1 MKFTCR
7 QSILGETLGV
17 LVKIPYPKT
26 NLEVLRGT
34 LLEVK
39 DGTLT
44 FLRTNLDTL
53 IRRSV
58 PVKDSVD
65 GVVVVDTSK
74 ITQYIQTIDSKEDIT
89 CELIEGSLV
98 ISSGQNKVSLGIL
111 DAEEFPV
118 PQEAQTDTEI
128 VIDVDILNKGI
139 QSTVFACAKSA
150 IRPEFASVYVYQK
163 KETKEVCFVAT
174 DSFRLSE
181 FTEGYEF
188 NEFRDFLIPA
198 PVAQNLLKVTQ
209 SFEGDVTLG
218 YDDGQLVL
226 KKDGYTVI
234 SRLTDA
240 EYPVYQKII
249 PQEFQYQIQVFKKD
263 LISIFRQVQI
273 FSDTYNKVVLS
284 ISEDSL
290 KLTSGNQQGEGG
302 DHHIPATLS
311 RLQDDAEDSIEF
323 KFNYAYFLEALQH
336 VPGETVSLFVPAY
349 NESVGRRGPLVIKD
363 DQDKNYLA
371 LIMPMSK

>member
-7 QSILGETLGV
+7 QSILGETLGA

-34 LLEVK
+34 LFEVK

-44 FLRTNLDTL
+44 FFRTNLDTL
-53 IRRSV
+53 LKRSV
-58 PVKDSVD
+58 PVKNSED

-74 ITQYIQTIDSKEDIT
+74 VTQYIQTLDSKEDIT
-89 CELIEGSLV
+89 CELIEGGFV
-98 ISSGQNKVSLGIL
+98 ISSGQNKVTLSTLES
-111 DAEEFPV
+111 EEFPI
-118 PQEAQTDTEI
+118 PQNVTPDSEVT
-128 VIDVDILNKGI
+128 IDVGILNKGL

-163 KETKEVCFVAT
+163 KETKELCFVAT

-209 SFEGDVTLG
+209 GFEGDVSLG
-218 YDDGQLVL
+218 YGDGQLIL
-226 KKDGYTVI
+226 QKDGYTII

-240 EYPVYQKII
+240 EYPAYQKII
-249 PQEFQYQIQVFKKD
+249 PQDFQYQIQVFKKD
-263 LISIFRQVQI
+263 LIAIFRQVQI
-273 FSDTYNKVVLS
+273 FSDVYNKVVLS
-284 ISEDSL
+284 ISKDSL

-311 RLQDDAEDSIEF
+311 KLEDDAEEAIEF

-336 VPGETVSLFVPAY
+336 VPGETVSLFVPIY
-349 NESVGRRGPLVIKD
+349 NREGGRRGPLVIKD